1 MQLMLRHIV
10 MALAVILVNTAYAQH
25 TSSLTSRL
33 IQSAIDQTQQL
44 VIYDSRYHAIAYPMG
59 DVPITYGVCSDV
71 LVRAYRTIGI
81 DLQQLVHEDMKNNFN
96 LYPTIWG
103 LKKPDTNID
112 HRRVPNLETFFKR
125 HGKVLVISSN
135 GTDYQPGDI
144 VSWRIPVP
152 HIGLVTNLKSADG
165 KRPLIVHNIGLG
177 VQIEDMLFSYPI
189 HGHFRYGLE

>member
-1 MQLMLRHIV
+1 MKLVIRYIV
-10 MALAVILVNTAYAQH
+10 MALAVILVKTAYAQH
-25 TSSLTSRL
+25 TTSLASRL

-44 VIYDSRYHAIAYPMG
+44 VIYDSRYRAIAYPMG
-59 DVPITYGVCSDV
+59 DVPVTYGVCSDV

-152 HIGLVTNLKSADG
+152 HIGLVTHLKSADG
-165 KRPLIVHNIGLG
+165 KRPLIAHNIGLG
-177 VQIEDMLFSYPI
+177 VQIEDMLFHYPI

>member
-1 MQLMLRHIV
+1 
-10 MALAVILVNTAYAQH
+10 MALAVILVKTAYAQH
-25 TSSLTSRL
+25 TTSLASRL

-44 VIYDSRYHAIAYPMG
+44 VIYDSRYRAIAYPMG
-59 DVPITYGVCSDV
+59 DVPVTYGVCSDV

-152 HIGLVTNLKSADG
+152 HIGLVTHLKSADG
-165 KRPLIVHNIGLG
+165 KRPLIAH
-177 VQIEDMLFSYPI
+177 
-189 HGHFRYGLE
+189 

>member
-1 MQLMLRHIV
+1 MKLVIRYIV
-10 MALAVILVNTAYAQH
+10 MALAVILVKTAYAQH
-25 TSSLTSRL
+25 TTSLASRL

-44 VIYDSRYHAIAYPMG
+44 VIYDSRYRAIAYPMG
-59 DVPITYGVCSDV
+59 DVPVTYGVCSDV

-152 HIGLVTNLKSADG
+152 HIGLVTHLKSADG
-165 KRPLIVHNIGLG
+165 KRPLIAHNIGLR
-177 VQIEDMLFSYPI
+177 VQIEDMLFHYPI

>member
-1 MQLMLRHIV
+1 MQLVIRHI
-10 MALAVILVNTAYAQH
+10 MIALAVILVKTAYAQH
-25 TSSLTSRL
+25 TTSLTSRL

-96 LYPTIWG
+96 LYPTIWA

-125 HGKVLVISSN
+125 HSKVLVISSN

-177 VQIEDMLFSYPI
+177 VQIEDMLFHYPI

>member
-1 MQLMLRHIV
+1 MKLVIRYIV
-10 MALAVILVNTAYAQH
+10 MALAVILVKTAYAQH
-25 TSSLTSRL
+25 SPSLASRL

-103 LKKPDTNID
+103 LKKPDSNID

-177 VQIEDMLFSYPI
+177 VQIEDMLFHYPI